1 MIGRLPKSL
10 TINGTT
16 YEIRTDFRDIIRILL
31 AFADKDLEP
40 REKAYVLMAQVY
52 PGLAS
57 IPKEDYEEAYMQALA
72 FVSCESAEQLKRDKK
87 KHPQVIDWEKDE
99 MLLFPA
105 VNHIAGFEVRSVEY
119 LHWWTFLAAYMEVGD
134 CLFAQV
140 VSIRNKKARGK
151 KLEKY
156 EQQFYREHRA
166 MVDLKPKVTEAEKN
180 LFELWGPKPTQR

>member
-1 MIGRLPKSL
+1 
-10 TINGTT
+10 
-16 YEIRTDFRDIIRILL
+16 
-31 AFADKDLEP
+31 
-40 REKAYVLMAQVY
+40 
-52 PGLAS
+52 
-57 IPKEDYEEAYMQALA
+57 
-72 FVSCESAEQLKRDKK
+72 
-87 KHPQVIDWEKDE
+87 
-99 MLLFPA
+99 ML
-105 VNHIAGFEVRSVEY
+105 GFEARSVEY